1 MKKGRTQF
9 WEVYTFGKAFFRK
22 SNYGRPEF
30 GGTSLS
36 REHFWGENDLWGRV
50 ILRKNIMRS
59 ALTLGGKQ
67 LFFLCGESTRHK
79 YDKNCAVKFIC
90 GTFSNQP

>member
-1 MKKGRTQF
+1 MIAHQDGEMKIGRTQF
-9 WEVYTFGKAFFRK
+9 WEECTFGKAFFRK

-59 ALTLGGKQ
+59 ALTLGGEQ
-67 LFFLCGESTRHK
+67 LFFCVGRALDTNMIKTALLS
-79 YDKNCAVKFIC
+79 
-90 GTFSNQP
+90 